1 MPTVN
6 NLTDNQ
12 CRQVKPGEK
21 AQKLFDGHGLHLF
34 VSPKGAKVWRVA
46 YRVGGKPQTATLGPY
61 PLISLADARIKRDE
75 IRRKLA
81 DGISPKAP
89 KPRPG
94 VPTLQGAADAYW
106 SGRLDITDAYRM
118 NALNGITQ
126 HLGPRLGAMPI
137 NEVTRQDLLDAL
149 LEMDKAGLLVYVR
162 TVRGWVSQVFDWSV
176 ELGHC
181 DANPAS
187 AIKTQKAFRV
197 PAKESHAAL
206 SPPEVKPFLD
216 RLKIEDQLLSV
227 LACKLLALT
236 WVRTVEL
243 RTMLWSEIEGK
254 GDAQVWRIP
263 AGKMKRR
270 NEHLVPL
277 SRQAVALL
285 GILRQRARG
294 SEYVFPAEHTIK
306 RPMSENA
313 VLYLLHRMGY
323 KGIITGHGWRSVAST
338 WANEAGWLPDAIER
352 QLAHMPD
359 DKIRAAYNR
368 AAYLPQRRE
377 MLQAWAD
384 WLESQGM
391 VTA

>member
-1 MPTVN
+1 
-6 NLTDNQ
+6 
-12 CRQVKPGEK
+12 
-21 AQKLFDGHGLHLF
+21 
-34 VSPKGAKVWRVA
+34 
-46 YRVGGKPQTATLGPY
+46 
-61 PLISLADARIKRDE
+61 
-75 IRRKLA
+75 
-81 DGISPKAP
+81 
-89 KPRPG
+89 
-94 VPTLQGAADAYW
+94 
-106 SGRLDITDAYRM
+106 
-118 NALNGITQ
+118 
-126 HLGPRLGAMPI
+126 
-137 NEVTRQDLLDAL
+137 
-149 LEMDKAGLLVYVR
+149 
-162 TVRGWVSQVFDWSV
+162 
-176 ELGHC
+176 
-181 DANPAS
+181 
-187 AIKTQKAFRV
+187 RV